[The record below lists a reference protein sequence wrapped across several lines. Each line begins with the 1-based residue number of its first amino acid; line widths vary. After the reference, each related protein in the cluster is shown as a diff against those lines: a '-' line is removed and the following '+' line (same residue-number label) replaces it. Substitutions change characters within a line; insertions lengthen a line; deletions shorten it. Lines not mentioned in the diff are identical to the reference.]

1 MTITT
6 SWFHSTITEFS
17 KKLAHDAIE
26 SNQFTNGSH
35 TKSLENEL
43 AAILDCSHCL
53 YVNSGTSA
61 LAMSLIASG
70 ATSHSRILTS
80 GVGWIAT
87 PQAIQ
92 LIGATPHILDV
103 QDDLPIINLS
113 DITEQYDYIIPV
125 NYNGR
130 QVDLSPINDLVSSP
144 CIIEDSCKSLFS
156 SDYTG
161 TKYSGLNGRFGCFSL
176 GMISSLPGIYGGIIA
191 TDNDIDFDNLST
203 IKWHG
208 VSYKNGNESYDFKSF
223 NFKSSNVHAAI
234 ALGMLSSLEDRS
246 NKLKLIYSMYEEGL
260 SGLENTRL
268 LPVNIDRGE
277 LPLLIDLVSS
287 NRQSHTKYLQSLG
300 IPTCNYHKSLS
311 SSPDVHPIGNTPN
324 SEFFGNSV
332 YHPPCGPDQDLSL
345 IEHSIKCIRTFG

>member
-1 MTITT
+1 MTIPP
-6 SWFHSTITEFS
+6 WFHSTITEFS
-17 KKLAHDAIE
+17 KKLAYEAIE
-26 SNQFTNGSH
+26 SNQVTNGYH
-35 TKSLENEL
+35 TKSLETEL
-43 AAILDCSHCL
+43 AAILNCSRCL

-70 ATSHSRILTS
+70 ATPHSRILTS

-92 LIGATPHILDV
+92 IIGATPHILDV
-103 QDDLPIINLS
+103 QEHLPIINLS
-113 DITEQYDYIIPV
+113 DIEERYDFIIPV

-130 QVDLSPINDLVSSP
+130 QVDLTPVIRLASPP

-161 TKYSGLNGRFGCFSL
+161 TKYSGLNGRFGCYSL
-176 GMISSLPGIYGGIIA
+176 GMISSLPGIYGGIVA
-191 TDNDIDFDNLST
+191 TDSDTDFVNLST

-208 VSYKNGNESYDFKSF
+208 VSYKDGNESYKFKSF

-234 ALGMLSSLEDRS
+234 ALGMLSSLEERS
-246 NKLKLIYSMYEEGL
+246 KKLKLIYSMYEQGL

-268 LPVNIDRGE
+268 LPIKVDRGE

-287 NRQSHTKYLQSLG
+287 NRQSHTKFLQSLG
-300 IPTCNYHKSLS
+300 IPSCNYHKSLS
-311 SSPDVHPIGNTPN
+311 NSPDVHVIGKTPN
-324 SEFFGNSV
+324 SEYFGDCV

-345 IEHSIKCIRTFG
+345 IERAIKSIRTLG

>member
-1 MTITT
+1 MTIPP
-6 SWFHSTITEFS
+6 WFYSTITEFS
-17 KKLAHDAIE
+17 KQLAHDAID
-26 SNQFTNGSH
+26 SNQVTSGSH
-35 TKSLENEL
+35 TKSLESEL
-43 AAILDCSHCL
+43 ATILNSSHCL

-70 ATSHSRILTS
+70 ASPTSRILTS

-92 LIGATPHILDV
+92 VIGATPHILDV
-103 QDDLPIINLS
+103 QEDLPIINLS
-113 DITEQYDYIIPV
+113 DINDHYDYIIPV

-130 QVDLSPINDLVSSP
+130 QVDLSPISGLATSP

-191 TDNDIDFDNLST
+191 TDSDSDFDNLST

-208 VSYKNGNESYDFKSF
+208 VSYKDGNESYDFKSF

-234 ALGMLSSLEDRS
+234 ALGMLSSIEERF
-246 NKLKLIYSMYEEGL
+246 NKLRLIYSMYEEGL

-268 LPVNIDRGE
+268 LPIKVDRGE
-277 LPLLIDLVSS
+277 LPLLIDLVST
-287 NRQSHTKYLQSLG
+287 NRQSHTLFLQSLG

-311 SSPDVHPIGNTPN
+311 SSPDVHVIGTTPN
-324 SEFFGNSV
+324 SEFFGSSV

-345 IEHSIKCIRTFG
+345 IERAIQIIRTLG